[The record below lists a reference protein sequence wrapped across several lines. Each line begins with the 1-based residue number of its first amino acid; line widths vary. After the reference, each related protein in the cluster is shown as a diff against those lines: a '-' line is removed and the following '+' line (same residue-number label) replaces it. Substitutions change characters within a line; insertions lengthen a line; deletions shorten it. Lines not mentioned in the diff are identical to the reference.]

1 MRPTA
6 LCLAFVCATS
16 AAGNTG
22 TDHNALRGA
31 ILAADADLA
40 TALNTRNI
48 DILKRR
54 FSESLEFYHDQGGIS
69 DYAGNLRNFERNF
82 SQRRTI
88 RRETMNDTVEVFPA
102 GPDAAMQIG
111 SHRFCSAPEPGA
123 QESCSVYRFSHV
135 WRKEGGEWRLARV
148 LSYGH

>member
-1 MRPTA
+1 MRLATF
-6 LCLAFVCATS
+6 CLFLATS
-16 AAGNTG
+16 ASAHAADNG
-22 TDHNALRGA
+22 ALRSA

-48 DILKRR
+48 DILKQR
-54 FSESLEFYHDQGGIS
+54 FSQNLEFYHDQGGIS

-82 SQRRTI
+82 SQRGTI
-88 RRETMNDTVEVFPA
+88 RRETMNDMVEVFPA

-123 QESCSVYRFSHV
+123 QESCGVYRFSHV
-135 WRKEGGEWRLARV
+135 WRKEAGEWKLARV

>member
-1 MRPTA
+1 MRLTA
-6 LCLAFVCATS
+6 FCLALACATS
-16 AAGNTG
+16 AAE
-22 TDHNALRGA
+22 DAAPDRNALRGA
-31 ILAADADLA
+31 ILAADAELA

-48 DILKRR
+48 AILKRR
-54 FSESLEFYHDQGGIS
+54 FSTSLEFYHDQGGIS

-111 SHRFCSAPEPGA
+111 SHRFCSAPAPGA

-135 WRKEGGEWRLARV
+135 WRKEAGDWKLTRV